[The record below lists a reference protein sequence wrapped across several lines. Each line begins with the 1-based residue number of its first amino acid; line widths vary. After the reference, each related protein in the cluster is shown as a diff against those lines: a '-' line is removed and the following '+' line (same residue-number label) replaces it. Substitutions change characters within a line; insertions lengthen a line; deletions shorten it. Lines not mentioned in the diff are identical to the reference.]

1 MSAFNKRELLKLLGG
16 SALGAFFAQRT
27 PAKSLEVLGIKIPE
41 EITAIIPEKPLA
53 IMTFAR
59 DVFKL
64 ELEADSKGLP
74 PSPLALHKGESLET
88 LNDNLY
94 QMAMPR
100 LVALIDR
107 SEAIDPAIADKAGA
121 LLAQLHATEH
131 VIPDAFRS
139 MLTVAAPQS
148 DTRPLLSLDDQH
160 APSLSLPPVIISPPV
175 TVDSAPAVLPPI
187 QPAPEDATEGPTSPD
202 GVPGPFRTAD
212 PPDSLPEAPKGQI
225 EGDGDAD
232 RPLSRRRDYNSL
244 RNEYPRLYRS
254 IELRPAFDESA
265 RWHVSMIR
273 QYRKRYERAGDARGV
288 PWYFIACTHSLESS
302 FNFKAHLHNGDYPLS
317 SRTRQVPSGRPRI
330 WLPPSDWE
338 SSARDALSI
347 MGFTGQSDWS
357 LSRLLYRLEAYN
369 GLGYRSYGVPT
380 PYLWSYS
387 NHYERG
393 KFVADGRWSAHAKS
407 KQCGAAV
414 MLKLLEEAGEISI
427 S

>member
-1 MSAFNKRELLKLLGG
+1 MSAFNKRELFKLLGG

-27 PAKSLEVLGIKIPE
+27 PAKSLELLGIKIPE

-53 IMTFAR
+53 IMAFAR
-59 DVFKL
+59 DVLKL
-64 ELEADSKGLP
+64 ELEADNKGLP

-139 MLTVAAPQS
+139 MFTVAAPQS
-148 DTRPLLSLDDQH
+148 GARPLLSLEDQS
-160 APSLSLPPVIISPPV
+160 APPLTLPPVIISAPV
-175 TVDSAPAVLPPI
+175 SVESAPTVSSPT
-187 QPAPEDATEGPTSPD
+187 QTAPQDAAESPSSPD
-202 GVPGPFRTAD
+202 DVEGPFRTSD
-212 PPDSLPEAPKGQI
+212 TSDNLPEAPKGQI
-225 EGDGDAD
+225 ESDTD

-244 RNEYPRLYRS
+244 KDEYPRMYRS

-273 QYRKRYERAGDARGV
+273 QYRKRYERAGDASGV

-393 KFVADGRWSAHAKS
+393 KFVADGRWSANAKS